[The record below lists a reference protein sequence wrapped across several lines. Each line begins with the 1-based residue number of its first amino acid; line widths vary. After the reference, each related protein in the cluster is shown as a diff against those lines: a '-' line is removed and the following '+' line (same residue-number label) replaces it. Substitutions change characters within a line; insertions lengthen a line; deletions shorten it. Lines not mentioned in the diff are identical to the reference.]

1 MNRGFTIEHAS
12 RVAKAV
18 EYVQVE
24 RFAEIRERLLV
35 QHPDEWTM
43 LPLFTFTV
51 DEIADRLN
59 FSLEVVEQVLRAFE
73 LQATECNEGFNAL
86 HDFNVISAMPLLRM
100 PSGEFLSLHPYSLA
114 EAIYESPYH
123 WLYQDGAYRP
133 TLSKNSG
140 DFTENFVS
148 ERLSLVFGAKFVHLN
163 VDIFKTKST
172 KVGEVDVLVVWG
184 NRVII
189 VQAKSKRLTIESR
202 KGNDRV
208 VRSDFNQA
216 VQVAYNQGAT
226 CAKALLKKGYR
237 LATPDGREPELP
249 EDIKEVYIL
258 CVVSDHY
265 PALSFQTRQYLKTEN
280 IDRVQAPLVIDIF
293 AVDAITEMLQSPLQF
308 LSYVNRRA
316 KYADQLLASQE
327 LTILGY
333 HLKKNLWVE
342 PDIGLMHLSDDLTV
356 GLDIAMAVRRAGLEG
371 AATPEGVLT
380 RFKTTTIGRLVKE
393 IETRP
398 DPATI
403 DLGFLL
409 LEMSEQAVIKMSRAV
424 DRLAAWTRADGKL
437 HDASFAFK
445 EGAGITF
452 HCSDEPENIAGPRL
466 KSYCAHRKYR
476 EKSAEWF
483 GLCMSST
490 GPDVRFGVSL
500 VFPWVQDTKM
510 DEKTKDMRQ
519 PVPISQAL
527 QALMMGRKRA
537 GKIGRNDPCPC
548 GSGRK
553 YKKCCENQSSSIF
566 K

>member
-1 MNRGFTIEHAS
+1 VNRGFTIEHAS

-59 FSLEVVEQVLRAFE
+59 FSLEVVEQVL
-73 LQATECNEGFNAL
+73 
-86 HDFNVISAMPLLRM
+86 S
-100 PSGEFLSLHPYSLA
+100 
-114 EAIYESPYH
+114 
-123 WLYQDGAYRP
+123 
-133 TLSKNSG
+133 
-140 DFTENFVS
+140 
-148 ERLSLVFGAKFVHLN
+148 
-163 VDIFKTKST
+163 
-172 KVGEVDVLVVWG
+172 
-184 NRVII
+184 
-189 VQAKSKRLTIESR
+189 
-202 KGNDRV
+202 
-208 VRSDFNQA
+208 
-216 VQVAYNQGAT
+216 
-226 CAKALLKKGYR
+226 
-237 LATPDGREPELP
+237 
-249 EDIKEVYIL
+249 
-258 CVVSDHY
+258 
-265 PALSFQTRQYLKTEN
+265 
-280 IDRVQAPLVIDIF
+280 
-293 AVDAITEMLQSPLQF
+293 
-308 LSYVNRRA
+308 
-316 KYADQLLASQE
+316 
-327 LTILGY
+327 
-333 HLKKNLWVE
+333 
-342 PDIGLMHLSDDLTV
+342 
-356 GLDIAMAVRRAGLEG
+356 
-371 AATPEGVLT
+371 
-380 RFKTTTIGRLVKE
+380 
-393 IETRP
+393 
-398 DPATI
+398 
-403 DLGFLL
+403 
-409 LEMSEQAVIKMSRAV
+409 
-424 DRLAAWTRADGKL
+424 KL